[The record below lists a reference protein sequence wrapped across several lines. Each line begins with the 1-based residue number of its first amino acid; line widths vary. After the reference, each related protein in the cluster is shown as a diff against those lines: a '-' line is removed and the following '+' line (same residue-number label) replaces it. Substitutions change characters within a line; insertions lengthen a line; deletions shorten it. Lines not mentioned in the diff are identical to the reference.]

1 MAGILDYMLNDSNSS
16 PNLLNQYQKYQENV
30 SQITPLT
37 PLSGGFREPL
47 KKKRSIILFIVKT
60 VFFTVLTVLCL
71 IILSIAINL
80 RSISTIYRG
89 VFEGKSNLE
98 ESLVFAQKRD
108 FVMADS
114 KADSAVQNFKSA
126 ATELEKINLG
136 PLTLIPEVKAYKTD
150 AKNLASG
157 GMHLAEAMS
166 KGVNYAYSLEGVL
179 GKNTNLGF
187 SKLPA
192 EEKRRILSTIYTAG
206 PTLAEIEQLL
216 ETSLIEIQSVKSFTW
231 IGPLTVRIKELT
243 EKVTVGQQTLASASP
258 LTRLLPVIL
267 GYPEPANYL
276 FIMQNSDE
284 LRPTGGFIGT
294 YGIIQTKDGDISRF
308 DTHDVYHLDMP
319 VKDKINVTPP
329 EPIKKYLVDKWYFRD
344 ANWAPD
350 FPTTAEKILWFYN
363 LENQAQAKPDPIQ
376 NFDGVI
382 GITPEVITELM
393 KITGPI
399 IVEGETYTPEN
410 FVDLLQYK
418 VEKDYVRLGVPSWHR
433 KETVGQIAGILK
445 QRLLD
450 LPLERWP
457 ELIRL
462 VGDNMA
468 RKNVLLYSK
477 NPELKTVIQKEGWG
491 GELKSYWGDYL
502 MVVDANM
509 AALKTDSVIKRQID
523 YNLTQDKNGD
533 LMANVTLSYSH
544 QGITSWK
551 IGRYQSFTRIY
562 VPQGSTL
569 IKSSGLQTG
578 SAISGDE
585 FGRTFF
591 GGYFTVLPR
600 ENAQVTFQYK
610 LPRRMVENMKKY
622 RNYGILFQKQPG
634 SGLVGLSVDAT
645 FNNQIKSYNPVNL
658 LSEMPNDQSF
668 SSEGDLNIDR
678 NFVFNF

>member
-1 MAGILDYMLNDSNSS
+1 MLNEQNSS
-16 PNLLNQYQKYQENV
+16 QNLLNQYQKYQEDL
-30 SQITPLT
+30 SQKPPLT
-37 PLSGGFREPL
+37 SGFREPI
-47 KKKRSIILFIVKT
+47 KKKRSIVLLVFKT
-60 VFFTVLTVLCL
+60 IFFVGLLCLSL
-71 IILSIAINL
+71 IILSIAVNL
-80 RSISTIYRG
+80 KGISAIYRG
-89 VFEGKSNLE
+89 VFDGKSNLE
-98 ESLVFAQKRD
+98 EALVLTQTRD

-114 KADSAVQNFKSA
+114 KAETAAENFKVASV
-126 ATELEKINLG
+126 ELEKINLG
-136 PLTLIPEVKAYKTD
+136 PLTLIREVKAYRTD

-157 GMHLAEAMS
+157 GMHLAQAMS
-166 KGVNYAYSLEGVL
+166 KGIKYANSLESVL
-179 GKNTNLGF
+179 GKNSSLGF
-187 SKLPA
+187 SKLPPD
-192 EEKRRILSTIYTAG
+192 EKRRILATIYTAG
-206 PTLAEIEQLL
+206 PTLVEIEQLL
-216 ETSLIEIQSVKSFTW
+216 ELSLTEIESVKSFDW
-231 IGPLTVRIKELT
+231 IGPLTVRIKELS
-243 EKVTVGQQTLASASP
+243 EKVTVGQKTLASASP
-258 LTRLLPVIL
+258 LTRLLPVML

-276 FIMQNSDE
+276 FILQNSDE

-319 VKDKINVTPP
+319 VKDKVNVTPP

-382 GITPEVITELM
+382 GITPQVISELM
-393 KITGPI
+393 KITGPLV
-399 IVEGETYTPEN
+399 VEGETYTAEN

-445 QRLLD
+445 QHLLD

-477 NPELKTVIQKEGWG
+477 NPELKTVIEKEGWG
-491 GELKSYWGDYL
+491 GEVKSYWGDYL

-509 AALKTDSVIKRQID
+509 AALKTDSVMKRQIN

-533 LMANVTLSYSH
+533 FMAKVTLSYSH
-544 QGITSWK
+544 QGSLSWK
-551 IGRYQSFTRIY
+551 ISRYQSFTRIY

-591 GGYFTVLPR
+591 GGYFTVPPR
-600 ENAQVTFQYK
+600 ENAQLTFQYK

-622 RNYGILFQKQPG
+622 GNYGILVQKQPG

-658 LSEMPNDQSF
+658 LSEMPSDQSF

>member
-1 MAGILDYMLNDSNSS
+1 MLNEQNSS
-16 PNLLNQYQKYQENV
+16 QNLLNQYQKYQEDL
-30 SQITPLT
+30 SQKPPLT
-37 PLSGGFREPL
+37 SGFREPI
-47 KKKRSIILFIVKT
+47 KKKRSIVLLVFKTIFFIG
-60 VFFTVLTVLCL
+60 LLALSL
-71 IILSIAINL
+71 IILSIAVNL
-80 RSISTIYRG
+80 KGISAIYRG
-89 VFEGKSNLE
+89 VFDGKSNLE
-98 ESLVFAQKRD
+98 EALVLAQTRD

-114 KADSAVQNFKSA
+114 KAETAAENFKVASV
-126 ATELEKINLG
+126 ELEKINLG
-136 PLTLIPEVKAYKTD
+136 PLTLIREVKAYKTD

-166 KGVNYAYSLEGVL
+166 KGIKYANSLESVL
-179 GKNTNLGF
+179 GKNSSLGF

-192 EEKRRILSTIYTAG
+192 EEKRRILSTIYSAG

-216 ETSLIEIQSVKSFTW
+216 ELSLTEIESVKSFDW
-231 IGPLTVRIKELT
+231 IGPLTVRIKELS
-243 EKVTVGQQTLASASP
+243 EKVTVGQKTLASASP
-258 LTRLLPVIL
+258 LTRLLPVML

-319 VKDKINVTPP
+319 VKDKVNVTPP

-363 LENQAQAKPDPIQ
+363 LENRAQAKPDPIQ

-393 KITGPI
+393 KITGPLV
-399 IVEGETYTPEN
+399 VEGETYTAEN

-445 QRLLD
+445 QHLLD

-477 NPELKTVIQKEGWG
+477 NPELKTVIEKEGWG
-491 GELKSYWGDYL
+491 GEVKSYWGDYL

-509 AALKTDSVIKRQID
+509 AALKTDSVMKRQIN

-533 LMANVTLSYSH
+533 LMAKVTLSYSH
-544 QGITSWK
+544 QGTLSWK
-551 IGRYQSFTRIY
+551 ISRYQSFTRIY

-569 IKSSGLQTG
+569 INTSGLQAG

-591 GGYFTVLPR
+591 GGYFTVPPR
-600 ENAQVTFQYK
+600 ENAQLTFQYK

-622 RNYGILFQKQPG
+622 GNYGILVQKQPG

-658 LSEMPNDQSF
+658 LSEMPSDQSF